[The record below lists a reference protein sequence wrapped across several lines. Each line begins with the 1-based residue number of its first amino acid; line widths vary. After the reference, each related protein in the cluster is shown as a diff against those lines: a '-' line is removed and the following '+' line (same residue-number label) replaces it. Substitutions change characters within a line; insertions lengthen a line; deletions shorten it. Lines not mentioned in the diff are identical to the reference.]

1 MNREN
6 WRGVIATLLTL
17 LAGVNAHGHGD
28 EDPLL
33 YKVSIDEFEWQ
44 GGSGPDALAWRGEA
58 WVGKDERKLF
68 LKTRGERSNEST
80 EEFELQ
86 LLYEQAIAPF
96 WDLQFGWRGDLQ
108 PDQRRNWFALGVEGL
123 APGFIESELTAFA
136 AGSGRTAARARF
148 AYELLFTQKL
158 VLEPEIELDW
168 YGKDDPANGI
178 GSGISSL
185 EAGLRLRYALR
196 KEFAPYIGLNWVRL
210 YGDTG
215 RYARAA
221 GEDSSDLQVLAGLRF
236 WF

>member
-1 MNREN
+1 ML
-6 WRGVIATLLTL
+6 I
-17 LAGVNAHGHGD
+17 
-28 EDPLL
+28 
-33 YKVSIDEFEWQ
+33 
-44 GGSGPDALAWRGEA
+44 
-58 WVGKDERKLF
+58 
-68 LKTRGERSNEST
+68 ESFT
-80 EEFELQ
+80 V
-86 LLYEQAIAPF
+86 AIA
-96 WDLQFGWRGDLQ
+96 LK
-108 PDQRRNWFALGVEGL
+108 
-123 APGFIESELTAFA
+123 IS
-136 AGSGRTAARARF
+136 
-148 AYELLFTQKL
+148 L